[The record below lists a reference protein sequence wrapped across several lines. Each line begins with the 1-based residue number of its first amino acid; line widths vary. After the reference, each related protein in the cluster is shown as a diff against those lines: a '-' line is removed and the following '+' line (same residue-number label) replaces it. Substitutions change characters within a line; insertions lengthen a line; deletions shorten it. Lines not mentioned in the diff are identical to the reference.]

1 MRHSVKIGVLGTI
14 FSVLMAGTAIPE
26 EQEKAALAALGNF
39 GVSFTTSV
47 YQMYSA
53 GTAPSVVPANA
64 DDATRELG
72 QLVDKYKRDMKTT
85 AASANLAKAS
95 GELVINTAIIGG
107 TASGVG
113 AVPTAIVG
121 SLAYWGNSAFAEH
134 LREEG
139 EKQARG
145 ILVDGVKNWDQKKS
159 GLSYDQVREM
169 YNNGKHKEAAELFDK
184 ATGALTFMKSEL
196 KDDPGAADAAEGVL
210 LKIFSNNAKA
220 TILEMG
226 ELKSSVSD
234 FAKQMKA
241 SRKIVEATAEKLDEV
256 AGRLKTVEGDLQ
268 DGLDSLQRISQSNE
282 TQINIIGDVLFGQQ
296 STEVKIL
303 MLQKG
308 AKPDLD
314 PSARADLIKVLEV
327 QKSKEDF
334 IRDSGEIV
342 SNLQGIDSIMTSLG
356 IGNKDISKAISYASV
371 AQTAVSQAL
380 SGNYIGAI
388 AGALGVFGGNKPSAE
403 EQLLRQV
410 MGFLQEMDKKL
421 NVIIELQQKTLA
433 AIEGLSKQLAGVEKR
448 LNERLDMI
456 EAITKT
462 TSDNLKKLMW
472 LEYADCQVAYESRG
486 DGYNESNESFK
497 SAKDLYK
504 FMKERS
510 KDAITCARD
519 LEHLFVTIKDEKIF
533 GNPLSLSTAAR
544 TDFSITPEETEDRV
558 YKREALDDFL
568 KNVYKPTY
576 STVFVNS
583 WKKEWGHSAN
593 AIALLASP
601 SATTTGVR
609 ARQAELD
616 KNANLS
622 ACSADTLL
630 SWRLRSLFCA
640 TTIFAATPAPGGVA
654 ANAEQLALERVKPL
668 MRDPIV
674 RDQLPRLIQWA
685 AFSARPYDLWAG
697 GEQGSYY
704 SIDELASKGHPRG
717 RELIFRTMQVVDL
730 GIAQQAMLHGD
741 LTAKFIYDAIWDKD
755 KNQPTVDLGT
765 DAGKIFANKE
775 NPWLEQNV
783 LMFAMEDSLKPEL
796 ADADITI
803 SYQRALEP
811 FFDTKLSPED
821 QKRIGHTFLKS
832 IFNFPDTVTYTQ
844 KEEHNKKAVY
854 ITFPG
859 CPEIRLPDPET
870 FQKRALLY
878 PESVYELLR
887 SRDMLA
893 ERFVDYELLKDI
905 DKTDGGKVAMS
916 VLLHGTNQP

>member
-1 MRHSVKIGVLGTI
+1 MRQSLKIGVLGAI
-14 FSVLMAGTAIPE
+14 FSTLMAGTAIPE
-26 EQEKAALAALGNF
+26 EKEALMALGNF

-47 YQMYSA
+47 YQIYTA
-53 GTAPSVVPANA
+53 GNAPSVVPANA

-72 QLVDKYKRDMKTT
+72 QLVDKYQRDMKTT
-85 AASANLAKAS
+85 AASANLTKAT
-95 GELVINTAIIGG
+95 GELVINTAVIGG

-121 SLAYWGNSAFAEH
+121 SLAYWGNSAFADH

-145 ILVDGVKNWDQKKS
+145 ILVDGLKNWDQKKS
-159 GLSYDQVREM
+159 GLSYEEVQVM
-169 YNNGKHKEAAELFDK
+169 YNSGNHKEAAQRFDK
-184 ATGALTFMKSEL
+184 ATGALTFIKSEL
-196 KDDPGAADAAEGVL
+196 KDDPGASDAAERVL
-210 LKIFSNNAKA
+210 FKVFSTTQKA
-220 TILEMG
+220 NIQAIG
-226 ELKSSVSD
+226 ELKGSVAA

-241 SRKIVEATAEKLDEV
+241 STQIIKATTEKLGEV
-256 AGRLKTVEGDLQ
+256 EGRLKTVEGNLQ
-268 DGLDSLQRISQSNE
+268 EGLDSLQRISHSNE
-282 TQINIIGDVLFGQQ
+282 TQINLIGDVLFGQQ

-308 AKPDLD
+308 AKPGLD
-314 PSARADLIKVLEV
+314 DAARADLIKVLEV

-334 IRDSGEIV
+334 IRDTGEIV

-403 EQLLRQV
+403 EQLLMQV

-433 AIEGLSKQLAGVEKR
+433 AIEGLSKQLAGVERR
-448 LNERLDMI
+448 LNERLDVI

-462 TSDNLKKLMW
+462 TSDNLKSLMW

-486 DGYNESNESFK
+486 DGYDETNESFK
-497 SAKDLYK
+497 STKELYA
-504 FMKERS
+504 FMKKRAR
-510 KDAITCARD
+510 DATTCARD
-519 LEHLFVTIKDEKIF
+519 LEKLFVTIKDKKFF
-533 GNPLSLSTAAR
+533 GNPLSLGVAAK
-544 TDFSITPEETEDRV
+544 TDFSLTPEESEDRV
-558 YKREALDDFL
+558 YKKGELEKFL
-568 KNVYKPTY
+568 SQVYEPSY
-576 STVFVNS
+576 RLVFDTG
-583 WKKEWGHSAN
+583 WKKEWGHAAN
-593 AIALLASP
+593 AIAFLSSP
-601 SATTTGVR
+601 AATTKGVR
-609 ARQAELD
+609 ERQAELD
-616 KNANLS
+616 RNANLS
-622 ACSADTLL
+622 ACATDTIL

-640 TTIFAATPAPGGVA
+640 TTIFAAEPAPNAVTP
-654 ANAEQLALERVKPL
+654 NAEILALERVKPL

-697 GEQGSYY
+697 GEQGAYY
-704 SIDELASKGHPRG
+704 EIDELTAKGVPRG

-741 LTAKFIYDAIWDKD
+741 LTAKFVYDTIWDKE
-755 KNQPTVDLGT
+755 KNQPNIDVQT
-765 DAGKIFANKE
+765 DAGKIFTNKE
-775 NPWLEQNV
+775 NPWLAQNV
-783 LMFAMEDSLKPEL
+783 LMFAMEDSLKKEL

-803 SYQRALEP
+803 PYQRALDP
-811 FFDTKLSPED
+811 FFDKALSPDD
-821 QKRIGHTFLKS
+821 QKRVGHAFLKS
-832 IFNFPDTVTYTQ
+832 LFNFPDTVTYNQ
-844 KEEHNKKAVY
+844 KEENKKKAVF

-870 FQKRALLY
+870 LQNGALLY
-878 PESVYELLR
+878 PESVYALIRQRE
-887 SRDMLA
+887 MLA

-905 DKTDGGKVAMS
+905 DKTEGGKLAMS